1 MYKTVTNRRN
11 VLRFKQFNRKG
22 YSLFASI
29 GREVIIGTLSVST
42 LTFAK
47 AESVSTQSMKHD
59 SIPEMSKKEVLLDGV
74 SVTGSRAPMTA
85 LQSAKIVTVITR
97 EDIDRANAES
107 INDLLKM
114 ATGVDVRQRSG
125 FGVQTDISID
135 GGTFDQITILLNS
148 VNISNPHTGHLAA
161 DFPVDLKDIERI
173 EVLEGASARV
183 FGCSAFSGAV
193 NIITKCDSK
202 SNIRIGTE
210 GGSFGTFGTS
220 AGVNIARG
228 AWRNSLSGG
237 YQQSDG
243 GIDNSDFRRRRTFY
257 EGAYNSNRLDLQ
269 WQVGLSSQD
278 YGANTFYTSKFNNQ
292 YEENRRYL
300 TSVTGDIKLLKGNKL
315 HLLPTLYWNRSKDH
329 YQLVRNTNFGEN
341 YHNTDVTGVGI
352 NSHIEWL
359 LGKTA
364 LGAEI
369 RRESILSTSLG
380 ALMDS
385 ADFKKVDDT
394 DIFYTHKA
402 HRTNTSIYL
411 EHDIILRKFTISAG
425 VLANR
430 NTGLDNDFR
439 FYPGVDISY
448 RPSDNWKIYASW
460 NKALRMPTYTDL
472 YTSNSVQTG
481 DVNLKPERN
490 SVFKAGV
497 RYRGHGIEG
506 VISGF
511 YSRGR
516 DMIDWVYQTSSS
528 TKYKA
533 MNIGKLDNQGL
544 STDLTFDIPEITS
557 NRNFFITQVK
567 MGYAYLYQKH
577 ETDQEI
583 FKSLYALEYLKHKF
597 TAVVDHKIW
606 NRLSASWSLRW
617 QQRMNGYSP
626 YTKIDCKIQWKA
638 DKYDLYIKADNIM
651 NHRYYDLTDIRQPGI
666 WIMAGGN
673 FIINL

>member
-1 MYKTVTNRRN
+1 MYKTVTNRHN
-11 VLRFKQFNRKG
+11 ALRFKQFNRKG

-47 AESVSTQSMKHD
+47 AESISAQPIKHD
-59 SIPEMSKKEVLLDGV
+59 SIQGNSKKEILLDEV
-74 SVTGSRAPMTA
+74 SVTGSRVPMTA

-97 EDIDRANAES
+97 EDIERANAES

-135 GGTFDQITILLNS
+135 GGTFDQITILLNGI
-148 VNISNPHTGHLAA
+148 NISNPHTGHLAA

-193 NIITKCDSK
+193 NIITKCGNK
-202 SNIRIGTE
+202 SGIRVGTE

-220 AGVNIARG
+220 VSGNFAKG
-228 AWRNSLSGG
+228 AWHNSLSGG

-243 GIDNSDFRRRRTFY
+243 GTDNSDFKRRRTFY

-269 WQVGLSSQD
+269 WQTGLSSQD
-278 YGANTFYTSKFNNQ
+278 YGANTFYTAKFNNQ

-300 TSVTGDIKLLKGNKL
+300 ASVTCDFKLLENNKL
-315 HLLPTLYWNRSKDH
+315 HIIPTLYWNRNKDH
-329 YQLVRNTNFGEN
+329 YQLVRNTNYGEN
-341 YHNTDVTGVGI
+341 YHCTDVLGAGI
-352 NSHIEWL
+352 NSHIKWV

-364 LGAEI
+364 LGAEV
-369 RRESILSTSLG
+369 RHESILSTALG
-380 ALMDS
+380 ELLDS
-385 ADFKKVDDT
+385 ADFKKINGT
-394 DIFYTHKA
+394 DKYYSHKA
-402 HRTNTSIYL
+402 HRTSTNIYL
-411 EHDIILRKFTISAG
+411 EHDILLRQFTISAG
-425 VLANR
+425 VLASH
-430 NTGLDNDFR
+430 NTGLDNNFR

-472 YTSNSVQTG
+472 YISNSVQIG

-490 SVFKAGV
+490 SVFKTGV
-497 RYRGHGIEG
+497 RYQGYGIEG
-506 VISGF
+506 VVSGF

-516 DMIDWVYQTSSS
+516 DMIDWVYQTSLS

-533 MNIGKLDNQGL
+533 MNIGKLDNEGL
-544 STDLTFDIPEITS
+544 STDWTFHIPEIINNS
-557 NRNFFITQVK
+557 NFFITQIK
-567 MGYAYLYQKH
+567 FGYAYLYQRH

-597 TAVVDHKIW
+597 TTTVDHKIW
-606 NRLSASWSLRW
+606 NKLSASWSLRW

-626 YTKIDCKIQWKA
+626 YTKIDCKIQWKT
-638 DKYDLYIKADNIM
+638 DKYDLYVKADNIT

-673 FIINL
+673 FTIDL